1 MKNVYTILL
10 IIFIPICFVCDILF
24 GSVHIPFDA
33 FVDVLSG
40 EGENEL
46 WYNIIT
52 RLRLPRAVAAILV
65 GTALPVSGLLMQT
78 LFRNPLAD
86 PYILGISTGA
96 SLGVAVFSLAGGFSL
111 GLFPTLWGSLGTAG
125 AALIGAAL
133 IMTVI
138 LVMAPHIHDTVTLL
152 IIGIMFGSITSAIVN
167 VLQYFAHPDEVHS
180 FLLWTMGSLAKIK
193 TENVHLSMEMRD

>member
-65 GTALPVSGLLMQT
+65 GIALPVSGLLMQT

-180 FLLWTMGSLAKIK
+180 FLLWTMGSLANIS
-193 TENVHLSMEMRD
+193 TQ